1 MGRGRPLTSSLL
13 GGLDPVKQ
21 SERWEL
27 SSRAVT
33 WCFEPAD
40 QISACPAAPAGG
52 HARYRFLIVGA
63 AVQDVEDEP
72 LFAEW
77 VAGIDIA
84 KAGIEVTIRVPSDTR
99 PGRRQQETRPFG
111 TTRRELLA
119 LADWLR
125 SWDVTKAGMEATG
138 DYWKPVYFVLE
149 SQGFDCQLYHAA
161 QVKALPGRPKTD
173 RADSVWLARI
183 TERGSLASSFVP
195 PEPIRRLRT
204 HTRYRRH
211 LTQARTA
218 EKQRVEKL
226 LEDGHLKLSSVI
238 SDIHGVSGRA
248 MLEAIIAGEHN
259 PKVLAQLA
267 RGTMRGKIARLEE
280 ALDCSFLTAEHA
292 AVLKMML
299 SLIDFYT
306 AQIDELSAKIE
317 VLAEPWL
324 HQIEQLDAVHGT
336 GTISAQDVIA
346 EIGTD
351 MTVFP
356 TASHLV
362 SWARWCPQVAQS
374 GGKRKG
380 ANASGRGNPYLSAAL
395 GEISISAGRTQSF
408 LGAKYR
414 RLVKRMP
421 KKKALVATG
430 NSVLTIFH
438 ALLSDPAAAYQDL
451 GPDYYEQR
459 MNVRRQA
466 RNHVRG
472 LERLGYQ
479 VTIQA
484 INLDTGELLTATA

>member
-1 MGRGRPLTSSLL
+1 M
-13 GGLDPVKQ
+13 
-21 SERWEL
+21 
-27 SSRAVT
+27 
-33 WCFEPAD
+33 
-40 QISACPAAPAGG
+40 
-52 HARYRFLIVGA
+52 
-63 AVQDVEDEP
+63 QDVEDEP
-72 LFAEW
+72 LFAER

-84 KAGIEVTIRVPSDTR
+84 KAGIEVTVRVPSDAR
-99 PGRRQQETRPFG
+99 AGRRQQETRSFA
-111 TTRRELLA
+111 TTRRDLMA

-125 SWDVTKAGMEATG
+125 SWEVTKTGMEATG

-149 SQGFDCQLYHAA
+149 SQGLDCRLYHAA

-183 TERGSLASSFVP
+183 TERGSLPSSFVP

-248 MLEAIIAGEHN
+248 MLEAIIAGQRN
-259 PKVLAQLA
+259 PKALAQLA
-267 RGTMRGKIARLEE
+267 RGSMRGKIARLEE
-280 ALDCSFLTAEHA
+280 ALDCSFFTPEHVA
-292 AVLKMML
+292 ILAMML
-299 SLIDFYT
+299 AAIDSFT
-306 AQIDELSAKIE
+306 AQIGQLTARIE
-317 VLAEPWL
+317 VLTEPYL
-324 HQIEQLDAVHGT
+324 HQIQQLDAVHGV

-346 EIGTD
+346 EIGAD

-356 TASHLV
+356 TAAHLV

-380 ANASGRGNPYLSAAL
+380 NNASGRGNPYLSAAL
-395 GEISISAGRTQSF
+395 GEVSMGAGRTPSF
-408 LGAKYR
+408 LGARYR
-414 RLVKRMP
+414 RLVRRMP

-430 NSVLTIFH
+430 NSILTIFY
-438 ALLSDPAAAYQDL
+438 ALLSDPAATYHDL

-459 MNVRRQA
+459 MNTRRQA
-466 RNHVRG
+466 RNHIRG
-472 LERLGYQ
+472 LRRLGYQ
-479 VTIQA
+479 VAIQA
-484 INLDTGELLTATA
+484 INPDTGELITTTA